1 MINHTTN
8 PAERATSIAD
18 CEAEKVWKE
27 TGSYKEYLRVW
38 LSVYR
43 QSLLE
48 LVYSG
53 DVQTN

>member
-1 MINHTTN
+1 MINHTTD
-8 PAERATSIAD
+8 PAERAASIAD
-18 CEAEKVWKE
+18 REAEEVWKE
-27 TGSYKEYLRVW
+27 TGSFKEYLRVW
-38 LSVYR
+38 FSVYR